1 MKKKYIYVLS
11 ISLVLCILWGTNK
24 RMKNTLLLS
33 ATEIIANHQQDIW
46 FHYPTIDSL
55 FNGDR
60 FRYFLF
66 YKEKD
71 FLINKD
77 STLLILNKDVY
88 CSDTTISNIENKIC
102 LPSSAFPFIMKKEDK
117 YMLCRIDSIER
128 KDGKTKY
135 KLHKIQ

>member
-1 MKKKYIYVLS
+1 MRKKVVYLLS
-11 ISLVLCILWGTNK
+11 ISLVLCILGGIYLGTK
-24 RMKNTLLLS
+24 ETLLFS
-33 ATEIIANHQQDIW
+33 VTQMITNRQKDFW
-46 FHYPTIDSL
+46 FHYDTIDSL
-55 FNGDR
+55 CKGDK

-66 YKEKD
+66 YKEKHK
-71 FLINKD
+71 LINKD

-88 CSDTTISNIENKIC
+88 CSDTINSNIGNKIC